1 MDIDLDSGRLA
12 VFIAGL
18 SCCFIAERFFLAR
31 TPSMPI
37 TPRLIL
43 HAGAAILNTTIIRI
57 LAYVP
62 LLTWIVYV
70 EEQGWGISR
79 WLGLTGWFGFFVSVI
94 IIDAFD
100 YFWHRANHRFTFLWR
115 FHKTHHNDN
124 DMDVFTSLRFH
135 PGEFLISIGVKGL
148 WILIWGPSVIAWFL
162 FEALVSV
169 CAQMHHSNVDLP
181 DHLDRRLSNVIV
193 TPRFHTLHHL
203 VNRSYG
209 DQNFSTI
216 LSCWD
221 WIFGTRAPTLSKVE
235 IVKQPIG
242 LPEGRDTTLSFF
254 ELLLEPLKHRNLG
267 LASKHQTGS

>member
-1 MDIDLDSGRLA
+1 MDIDLDTGRLA
-12 VFIAGL
+12 VFIAGI
-18 SCCFIAERFFLAR
+18 SCCFIAERFFTAR
-31 TPSMPI
+31 VPTSPVGLRI
-37 TPRLIL
+37 IL
-43 HAGAAILNTTIIRI
+43 HSLTAVLNTTIIRV

-70 EEQGWGISR
+70 EEMGWGISR
-79 WLGLTGWFGFFVSVI
+79 WLGLTGWLEFLISI
-94 IIDAFD
+94 IVIDAFD
-100 YFWHRANHRFTFLWR
+100 YFWHRANHRITFLWR

-135 PGEFLISIGVKGL
+135 PGELLISVFVKAS
-148 WILIWGPSVIAWFL
+148 WVLIWGPSAIAWFL
-162 FEALVSV
+162 FEALVSL

-181 DHLDRRLSNVIV
+181 DTLDRRLSHIIV

-221 WIFGTRAPTLSKVE
+221 LIFGTRAPNLLKSDIT
-235 IVKQPIG
+235 KQPLG
-242 LPEGRDTTLSFF
+242 LPEGRETSLSFF
-254 ELLLEPLKHRNLG
+254 ELLLEPVKHRNLR
-267 LASKHQTGS
+267 LASKHQTG